1 MSFVSPIF
9 IFVFF
14 PLAILGAYIIPGK
27 ARNIFILF
35 VSAIFYI
42 WGDFKGIISVLS
54 IWVLD
59 YLICKLIS
67 SDNAKPVLKKM
78 FLLFGMLT
86 NVSMLFAYKLFG
98 FSKPLGISFIAFS
111 TISFMLDVYRG
122 KVESVRF
129 LNLGFYILMFPKLIM
144 GPIVRYNQIE
154 EQLNNPSRHLDF
166 SNLAPGLIRFIFGMS
181 KKLILADFLAHVA
194 NRYFLLVEL
203 DRQVSVIGVW
213 MGAIAY
219 SLQLY
224 FDFSGYSDMAIG
236 LGGML
241 GFKFNENFNYPYC
254 AKSVTDFWR
263 RWHISLSSW
272 FLEYVYIPL
281 GGSRKG
287 PARQIVNLFV
297 VWILTGLWHGIKWT
311 FVLWG
316 MFYFVLLVIEKL
328 INIDELI
335 KDRTADRV
343 GNAENKVMPKKR
355 MFCIFYRILTLIL
368 VNLGWV
374 IFRAPNLFVAVNY
387 IKKMF
392 GVGVNAMVDSQAVF
406 ILNNN
411 IFYIACGIICSVP
424 VLSFIKRKI
433 KSNIGQNI
441 FETVRMCAVLLLLFI
456 CISSVLTTVYNPFL
470 YLDF

>member
-42 WGDFKGIISVLS
+42 WGDFKGIINVLS

-203 DRQVSVIGVW
+203 DRPVSVIGVW

-297 VWILTGLWHGIKWT
+297 VWILTGLWHGIGWT
-311 FVLWG
+311 FVAWG
-316 MFYFVLLVIEKL
+316 IYYFVVISIEKVFRINEKMPGILYRVFTLL
-328 INIDELI
+328 I
-335 KDRTADRV
+335 
-343 GNAENKVMPKKR
+343 
-355 MFCIFYRILTLIL
+355 
-368 VNLGWV
+368 VNFGWV
-374 IFRAPNLFVAVNY
+374 IFRASDINVAISYIMRMFGIDACSFIDVQALY
-387 IKKMF
+387 ILSDSIFFIVCGLICCMPTASLIKK
-392 GVGVNAMVDSQAVF
+392 
-406 ILNNN
+406 
-411 IFYIACGIICSVP
+411 
-424 VLSFIKRKI
+424 KI
-433 KSNIGQNI
+433 KSKLGNRLYEVI
-441 FETVRMCAVLLLLFI
+441 RMVVVITLLFV
-456 CISSVLTTVYNPFL
+456 CISSMLTTAYNPFL
-470 YLDF
+470 YLEF